1 MKIGEKLRKIRD
13 FYGYTQEDV
22 ASQIAVSTS
31 QYCKYERD
39 ETPVTLETLEKISA
53 VYKLT
58 QVDILNW
65 DEKNAFNFIGPN
77 TGNWIAQQQTF
88 TDTETSKSL
97 LFKQM
102 QEEITYLK
110 AENKKLWDL
119 IEKLKGIS
127 SS

>member
-65 DEKNAFNFIGPN
+65 DEHTIFNI
-77 TGNWIAQQQTF
+77 TGNTITNGGGYVNQLTVS
-88 TDTETSKSL
+88 DEKL
-97 LFKQM
+97 IKQM
-102 QEEITYLK
+102 QEEIAYLK
-110 AENKKLWDL
+110 AENQKLWQL
-119 IEKLKGIS
+119 VEKLK
-127 SS
+127 